1 MLLSSF
7 SYKESKWEL
16 TNLTLASSSCL
27 IVGRNSTGKTRTIHA
42 LQNVV
47 SFMQMKQILLGGSSS
62 FSAEMVFSDVVDY
75 HFKMVYAFVVK
86 DGMIEKESLLVN
98 DVVLI
103 KRTAKTAKYKLDII
117 NPPADKLIVQVR
129 RDRNMYPEIEQ
140 LMTWA
145 ESVNCV
151 SCSDINPYTILG
163 PSRYINPFSF
173 SELVDSLDS
182 EEKNRVL
189 KNANKLDYNITS
201 ISTIKASESVKL
213 VNVREKLVS
222 ENIFDMQLSSGML
235 RTLYLLCYMEYIKK
249 NSKVSLLLV
258 DDMSEGLDYSRSTRL
273 GQMIFDDCRQNGLQV
288 IASSNDAFLMDV
300 VDISNWQILR
310 RVGSKVTSIN
320 QYTNPDLFRK
330 FKMTGLSNFD
340 FFSSDFIDKYLSKGE

>member
-1 MLLSSF
+1 M
-7 SYKESKWEL
+7 
-16 TNLTLASSSCL
+16 
-27 IVGRNSTGKTRTIHA
+27 
-42 LQNVV
+42 
-47 SFMQMKQILLGGSSS
+47 
-62 FSAEMVFSDVVDY
+62 
-75 HFKMVYAFVVK
+75 
-86 DGMIEKESLLVN
+86 
-98 DVVLI
+98 
-103 KRTAKTAKYKLDII
+103 
-117 NPPADKLIVQVR
+117 
-129 RDRNMYPEIEQ
+129 
-140 LMTWA
+140 
-145 ESVNCV
+145 
-151 SCSDINPYTILG
+151 
-163 PSRYINPFSF
+163 
-173 SELVDSLDS
+173 
-182 EEKNRVL
+182 
-189 KNANKLDYNITS
+189 
-201 ISTIKASESVKL
+201 
-213 VNVREKLVS
+213 NVREKLVS

>member
-1 MLLSSF
+1 MFLSSF

-16 TNLTLASSSCL
+16 NNLTLTSSSCL

-47 SFMQMKQILLGGSSS
+47 SFMQMKQIFFGGNS
-62 FSAEMVFSDVVDY
+62 FSAEMVFTDALDCNY
-75 HFKMVYAFVVK
+75 KMNYSFTVK
-86 DGMIEKESLLVN
+86 DGIIDKESLIVN
-98 DVVLI
+98 DEILI
-103 KRTAKTAKYKLDII
+103 KRTSKTAKYKSDTI
-117 NPPADKLIVQVR
+117 NPPANKLIVQVR
-129 RDRNMYPEIEQ
+129 RDENAYPEIEQ

-145 ESVNCV
+145 EGVNCV
-151 SCSDINPYTILG
+151 SYSN
-163 PSRYINPFSF
+163 INPFTIGPSQFINPISF
-173 SELVDSLDS
+173 SELVDSLDNDD
-182 EEKNRVL
+182 KNRVL
-189 KNANKLDYNITS
+189 ANSSKLNYNITS
-201 ISTIKASESVKL
+201 ISTIKASESVKF
-213 VNVREKLVS
+213 VNVKEKLVS

-249 NSKVSLLLV
+249 SSKVSLLLI
-258 DDMSEGLDYSRSTRL
+258 DDMSEGLDYSRSTCL
-273 GQMIFDDCRQNGLQV
+273 GRMIFDDCRQNGLQV

-300 VDISNWQILR
+300 VDISNWQILS

-320 QYTNPDLFRK
+320 QYTNPELFRK